1 MDDLIIACTDLDTIK
16 TVKLQVAEHYIVK
29 DMGEMDWYLGMRY
42 TRSATTGTITLDQSK
57 YAQDVL
63 DRFGKYF
70 KQHAY
75 RDVPKLVTSIIDT
88 CYTTLLAPKHILET
102 LITAI

>member
-1 MDDLIIACTDLDTIK
+1 MGFKRTVSDVCVYTHIINDFDVTIAVYVDDLIIACTDLETIK
-16 TVKLQVAEHYIVK
+16 TVKLQVAERYKVK

-63 DRFGKYF
+63 DRFGTYF

-75 RDVPKLVTSIIDT
+75 DG
-88 CYTTLLAPKHILET
+88 
-102 LITAI
+102 